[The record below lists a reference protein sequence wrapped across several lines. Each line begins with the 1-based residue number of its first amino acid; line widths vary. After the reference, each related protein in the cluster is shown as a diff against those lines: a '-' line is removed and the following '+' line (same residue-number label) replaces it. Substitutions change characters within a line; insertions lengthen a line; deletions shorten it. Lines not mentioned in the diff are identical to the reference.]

1 LEEFNKSFNILRHQ
15 VGLLYKQHNSEKS
28 EWKKSQMDSDAER
41 EKLKERVESLEV
53 KVKEYDEH
61 WEVLSKGED
70 DQKQLIAENAKQVA
84 LTMAKMTVLD
94 RKCKALQNLE
104 NYMRK
109 ENRKMKNE
117 MASMECSVT
126 QRVGELQR
134 QKVIMQNTQP
144 AGLAQN
150 LCK

>member
-1 LEEFNKSFNILRHQ
+1 
-15 VGLLYKQHNSEKS
+15 
-28 EWKKSQMDSDAER
+28 MDSDAER